1 MKATVFYYSKTG
13 KTKEMAE
20 YIVNGMRAEGVEAK
34 AFSVDAPDEAWAK
47 ESRTVL
53 VGTPVYYADVSADT
67 KRFLETLGKYNVA
80 GKLGGAFATAAY
92 SYGGGDIALQTIFA
106 HMLVCGMMPYSG
118 GGAYGNPVIHLGP
131 VYSAN
136 SENTGEEL
144 FTLYGKRMAKQMKAI
159 FND

>member
-1 MKATVFYYSKTG
+1 MKATVFYESKTG

-67 KRFLETLGKYNVA
+67 KRFLETLGKPF
-80 GKLGGAFATAAY
+80 LHT
-92 SYGGGDIALQTIFA
+92 
-106 HMLVCGMMPYSG
+106 CW
-118 GGAYGNPVIHLGP
+118 
-131 VYSAN
+131 SAV
-136 SENTGEEL
+136 
-144 FTLYGKRMAKQMKAI
+144 
-159 FND
+159 